1 MNISQMRQPWMITN
15 IIIFLYENMEEIT
28 GDDCFRVLDKP
39 EYIFFYFTASW
50 CGPCKKITPQLE
62 ELIQKLN
69 TDKISFYKISIDNSE
84 NDEICQKCKIDS
96 VPSFLLFKD
105 RNFIDKVLGANL
117 QKIGKMIEPIFRNTN

>member
-1 MNISQMRQPWMITN
+1 
-15 IIIFLYENMEEIT
+15 MEEIT

>member
-1 MNISQMRQPWMITN
+1 MNISQMKTWTITN